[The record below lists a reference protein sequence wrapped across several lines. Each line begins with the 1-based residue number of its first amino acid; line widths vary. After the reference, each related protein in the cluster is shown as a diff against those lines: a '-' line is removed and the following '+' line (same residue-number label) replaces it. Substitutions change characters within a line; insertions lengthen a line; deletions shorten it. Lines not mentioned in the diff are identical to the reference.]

1 MELEKAIEKVLDG
14 YAVLFAGA
22 GFSYGAKNKNK
33 EVPTAKK
40 LKTDLLEDMGMD
52 KSLEHGLEMC
62 HAARKMQLNHKQN
75 VSSEQ
80 SRIIPNICEFE

>member
-14 YAVLFAGA
+14 HAVLFAGA

-52 KSLEHGLEMC
+52 KSLEYGLEIV
-62 HAARKMQLNHKQN
+62 AN
-75 VSSEQ
+75 VYKKKKSATDLVAK
-80 SRIIPNICEFE
+80 

>member
-40 LKTDLLEDMGMD
+40 LKTDLFRR
-52 KSLEHGLEMC
+52 HG
-62 HAARKMQLNHKQN
+62 HG
-75 VSSEQ
+75 
-80 SRIIPNICEFE
+80 

>member
-1 MELEKAIEKVLDG
+1 MMREITLGQYYPVD
-14 YAVLFAGA
+14 
-22 GFSYGAKNKNK
+22 S
-33 EVPTAKK
+33 
-40 LKTDLLEDMGMD
+40 
-52 KSLEHGLEMC
+52 C